1 MALGA
6 TAFLAD
12 ELNDHICGVGSYTA
26 PAGLYVKLHTGSP
39 GAAGTSNAAT
49 ETTRKLIAFATPSSG
64 GTISNTSAIT
74 WTGAAATETITHVSI
89 WDASTAGNCLATGSL
104 AVSVNVIS
112 GGTIPI
118 PIGELDFAWS
128 LAS

>member
-1 MALGA
+1 LALGA
-6 TAFLAD
+6 TAYLAD
-12 ELNDHICGVGSYTA
+12 KLNDHICDVAPYTA
-26 PAGLYVKLHTGSP
+26 PADLYVKLHTGSP
-39 GAAGTSNAAT
+39 GASGTSNAAA
-49 ETTRKLIAFATPSSG
+49 ETTRKVIVFGSSSSG

-89 WDASTAGNCLATGSL
+89 WDASSGGNCLATGSL
-104 AVSVNVIS
+104 AVSVNVLS

-118 PIGELDFAWS
+118 PIGELDFVWS